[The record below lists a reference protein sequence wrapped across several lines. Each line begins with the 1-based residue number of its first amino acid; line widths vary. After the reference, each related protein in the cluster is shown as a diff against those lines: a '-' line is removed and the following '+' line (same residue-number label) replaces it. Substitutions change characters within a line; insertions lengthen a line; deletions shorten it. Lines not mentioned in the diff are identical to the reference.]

1 MGPMGIILWAVA
13 SLRTGSLRLPA
24 RPAISPASV
33 RGILGVIP
41 TPLPHVP
48 CHFLFVHHSQEA
60 FAQKLGTHSL
70 PPGTSLWV
78 QYVQIVC
85 LGLLSIRVER
95 RSGCRKKAASEV
107 RVSAS
112 PLPVRS
118 EEFCGRA
125 AVTAARSA
133 RPGDHTQKGDHH
145 WPFSRRP
152 IFHRKREDL

>member
-1 MGPMGIILWAVA
+1 MLSCLHLAVKKCGCSA
-13 SLRTGSLRLPA
+13 
-24 RPAISPASV
+24 
-33 RGILGVIP
+33 P
-41 TPLPHVP
+41 TPLPHLP
-48 CHFLFVHHSQEA
+48 CHFLFLFVHHSQEA

-85 LGLLSIRVER
+85 LGLLSIRAER
-95 RSGCRKKAASEV
+95 RSGSRFLAASEA

-118 EEFCGRA
+118 KEFCGRA

-133 RPGDHTQKGDHH
+133 RPGDHTKKDDHH

-152 IFHRKREDL
+152 IFHRKRGFAQKVPNAARVTLCLHF